1 MNAPFPFEPLLI
13 FGFLSI
19 MLLLGVVLR
28 AKVPII
34 QRFLFPSCLIGGI
47 LGLLIINI
55 DMLGFDAT
63 GFETFAYHFFN
74 ISFISVGLTGSGQK
88 KEGAGKEFVK
98 GSIWMALV
106 QGISFPL
113 QAIIGG
119 VFVLIF
125 GAMGTNLFK
134 TFGFLAPLGF
144 NEGPGQALSF
154 GKAWESVGFEHAA
167 TIGLTYAAIGF
178 FFSFFVGVPLANWGI
193 RKGISSYGPKKLP
206 QDLLTGIIPKDQ
218 TRETAGELTLHSG
231 NVDTLAFQ
239 AALIGFVYILTY
251 LLVDNIGK
259 LFGADV
265 AKMLWGLF
273 FFFGLG
279 IAVIVKLLLGRIGV
293 DHMID
298 PGIQR
303 RITGWSVDFLIVS
316 TITAIQL
323 IVVWE
328 YVLPIA
334 LISITNG
341 ILTTFIV
348 IYLGKHI
355 WSNNL
360 ERILAIYGT
369 VTGTVSSG
377 LLLLRIVDPE
387 FKTPVAMEVGM
398 VSIFVIPFIFACLML
413 VNAPLWWHWSL
424 GLTLL
429 AFAGIMILC
438 LVLIRVLKFW
448 GEPKF

>member
-1 MNAPFPFEPLLI
+1 MNTPFPFDSLLI

-19 MLLLGVVLR
+19 MLLAGVVLR
-28 AKVPII
+28 AKVPVI

-47 LGLLIINI
+47 LGLIIINTDI
-55 DMLGFDAT
+55 LGFDAT

-74 ISFISVGLTGSGQK
+74 ISFISVGLTGSGNRQTGDGN
-88 KEGAGKEFVK
+88 EQTRTGKEFVK
-98 GSIWMALV
+98 GSMWMALV

-113 QAIIGG
+113 QAIVGI

-154 GKAWESVGFEHAA
+154 GKAWEGVGFEHAA

-206 QDLLTGIIPKDQ
+206 QDLLRGIISKDQ
-218 TRETAGELTLHSG
+218 KREAAGELTLHSG

-239 AALIGFVYILTY
+239 AALIGFVYVITY

-259 LFGADV
+259 QFGADV
-265 AKMLWGLF
+265 AKMLWGMF

-279 IAVIVKLLLGRIGV
+279 IAVILKLLLARVGI
-293 DHMID
+293 DHLID

-316 TITAIQL
+316 TIAAIQL

-334 LISITNG
+334 IISVTNG
-341 ILTTFIV
+341 ILTTLIV
-348 IYLGKHI
+348 IYLGKRI
-355 WSNNL
+355 WANNL

-398 VSIFVIPFIFACLML
+398 M
-413 VNAPLWWHWSL
+413 N
-424 GLTLL
+424 
-429 AFAGIMILC
+429 
-438 LVLIRVLKFW
+438 
-448 GEPKF
+448 